1 MPQQCGDDVQNT
13 VASIQAASD
22 SEDDGEEAIMVR
34 AFFRPLDPKSAEEYR
49 NRQEEKKQKKEER
62 RMVRGRLSEA
72 RPPRVQGCGKSR
84 VGLLMDLWK
93 FMVGR
98 RDGWRNHK

>member
-1 MPQQCGDDVQNT
+1 MKT
-13 VASIQAASD
+13 TKK
-22 SEDDGEEAIMVR
+22 DGRRSKSKRKRKGGEKARDREKEE
-34 AFFRPLDPKSAEEYR
+34 KKQEKEER
-49 NRQEEKKQKKEER
+49 RRKQEKEKRGKKKQKKEER

>member
-1 MPQQCGDDVQNT
+1 MEG
-13 VASIQAASD
+13 
-22 SEDDGEEAIMVR
+22 GE
-34 AFFRPLDPKSAEEYR
+34 KSREKGKRKGGEKAREREMG
-49 NRQEEKKQKKEER
+49 EKKQVKEER

>member
-1 MPQQCGDDVQNT
+1 M
-13 VASIQAASD
+13 A
-22 SEDDGEEAIMVR
+22 MVE
-34 AFFRPLDPKSAEEYR
+34 KSQEKDER
-49 NRQEEKKQKKEER
+49 SKLNNKERGKEEKKQEKEER

>member
-1 MPQQCGDDVQNT
+1 ML
-13 VASIQAASD
+13 AHSD
-22 SEDDGEEAIMVR
+22 QTNISPTACSFLRKGLKSPEEKDER
-34 AFFRPLDPKSAEEYR
+34 RKLKRKER
-49 NRQEEKKQKKEER
+49 GKEEKKREKEER

>member
-1 MPQQCGDDVQNT
+1 MEG
-13 VASIQAASD
+13 
-22 SEDDGEEAIMVR
+22 GEKVR
-34 AFFRPLDPKSAEEYR
+34 ERKKRKGGKKAREREEG
-49 NRQEEKKQKKEER
+49 EKKQEKEER

>member
-1 MPQQCGDDVQNT
+1 MKNKEG
-13 VASIQAASD
+13 
-22 SEDDGEEAIMVR
+22 GEKAKERGKRKGGEKAR
-34 AFFRPLDPKSAEEYR
+34 EREEG
-49 NRQEEKKQKKEER
+49 EKKQEKEER